1 MSTSIYQQS
10 HYTAF
15 NLIMQG
21 VLTMTNEEII
31 REIKK
36 GNRVQENMY
45 LLYAQ
50 NLTLLKLWSK
60 KYIKVLGDED
70 VLQECY
76 IAVHKAVQG
85 FDESKEYKF
94 TSYLQKAVQT
104 HLSRTSNIS
113 TNSKLGINDKRLL
126 AQYIELNK
134 QHQQRTGNNIPLSQA
149 ADQLHCSQK
158 VIERISQYL
167 SIRYCTSIDNP
178 ICDGS
183 GDDLNVIEVL
193 PDKTDIEKDYEQ
205 QDNKEQ
211 LKQVWSY
218 IDEICTDRQY
228 DIINQ
233 HYKSNKTLEQIA
245 IDYNITPQR
254 IREIEQQGFKRL
266 RNDEQFIQWANSFDY
281 CIDMSYH
288 YGFNT
293 WRNNGSSAVE
303 MATEVRER
311 YKQWMAE
318 KEYREKE
325 IQRKIMIDDM
335 ISKGLL
341 LANHKY

>member
-1 MSTSIYQQS
+1 
-10 HYTAF
+10 
-15 NLIMQG
+15 MQG

-31 REIKK
+31 REIKN
-36 GNRVQENMY
+36 GNQVQENMY
-45 LLYAQ
+45 LLYTQ

-76 IAVHKAVQG
+76 IALHKAVQG

-94 TSYLQKAVQT
+94 TSYLQKAVET
-104 HLSRTSNIS
+104 HLSMASNKS
-113 TNSKLGINDKRLL
+113 NKARLGINDKRLL

-158 VIERISQYL
+158 DIERISQYL
-167 SIRYCTSIDNP
+167 SIQYCTSIDNP

-193 PDKTDIEKDYEQ
+193 PDKADIEKDYEQ
-205 QDNKEQ
+205 WDNKEQ
-211 LKQVWSY
+211 LKQVWCY
-218 IDEICTDRQY
+218 IGEICTDRQY

-245 IDYNITPQR
+245 LTYNISPQR
-254 IREIEQQGFKRL
+254 VRQIEQQGFRMLK
-266 RNDEQFIQWANSFDY
+266 NDEIFKQWAKEYDY
-281 CIDMSYH
+281 VCDIAYH
-288 YGFNT
+288 YGFNSWKYSNT
-293 WRNNGSSAVE
+293 SSVEKAAELEERKQRRNQQRN
-303 MATEVRER
+303 ER
-311 YKQWMAE
+311 IRQQALLELKQRFAAAGVDFE
-318 KEYREKE
+318 F
-325 IQRKIMIDDM
+325 
-335 ISKGLL
+335 
-341 LANHKY
+341 

>member
-31 REIKK
+31 REIRN

-45 LLYAQ
+45 LLYTQ

-60 KYIKVLGDED
+60 QYIKVLGDED

-76 IAVHKAVQG
+76 IALHKAVQG

-94 TSYLQKAVQT
+94 ISYLQKAVQT
-104 HLSRTSNIS
+104 HLSRASNGS
-113 TNSKLGINDKRLL
+113 NKSKLGINDKRLL

-134 QHQQRTGNNIPLSQA
+134 QHQQRTGNNISLNQA
-149 ADQLHCSQK
+149 IDLLHCSQK
-158 VIERISQYL
+158 DIERISQYL
-167 SIRYCTSIDNP
+167 SIQYCSSIDKP
-178 ICDGS
+178 VGDGS
-183 GDDLNVIEVL
+183 SDNLNVIEVL
-193 PDKTDIEKDYEQ
+193 PGKTDIEKDYEQ

-211 LKQVWSY
+211 LKQVWNY

-245 IDYNITPQR
+245 IAYNITPQR
-254 IREIEQQGFKRL
+254 VRQIEQQGFKML
-266 RNDEQFIQWANSFDY
+266 KNDEIFKQWAKEFDY
-281 CIDMSYH
+281 VCDIAYH
-288 YGFNT
+288 YGFNSWKYSNT
-293 WRNNGSSAVE
+293 SSVEKAVE
-303 MATEVRER
+303 LKER
-311 YKQWMAE
+311 KQ
-318 KEYREKE
+318 RRNQ
-325 IQRKIMIDDM
+325 QRNERIRQQA
-335 ISKGLL
+335 LL
-341 LANHKY
+341 ELKQRLAAGVDFDF

>member
-10 HYTAF
+10 HYTVF

-45 LLYAQ
+45 LLYTQ
-50 NLTLLKLWSK
+50 NLTLLKLWNK
-60 KYIKVLGDED
+60 KYIKLLGDED

-76 IAVHKAVQG
+76 IALHKAVQG

-94 TSYLQKAVQT
+94 TSYLQKVVQT
-104 HLSRTSNIS
+104 HLSRTSNRS

-149 ADQLHCSQK
+149 ANQLHCSQK
-158 VIERISQYL
+158 DIERISQYL
-167 SIRYCTSIDNP
+167 SIQYCTSIDNP

-205 QDNKEQ
+205 WDNKEQ
-211 LKQVWSY
+211 LKQVWCY

-245 IDYNITPQR
+245 LTYNISPQR
-254 IREIEQQGFKRL
+254 VRQIEQQGFKML
-266 RNDEQFIQWANSFDY
+266 KNDEIFKQWAKEYDY
-281 CIDMSYH
+281 VCDIAYH
-288 YGFNT
+288 YGFNSWKYSNT
-293 WRNNGSSAVE
+293 SSVEKAAELEERKQRRNQQ
-303 MATEVRER
+303 RDER
-311 YKQWMAE
+311 IRQQALLELKQ
-318 KEYREKE
+318 R
-325 IQRKIMIDDM
+325 
-335 ISKGLL
+335 
-341 LANHKY
+341 LAAAGVDLEF

>member
-15 NLIMQG
+15 NPIMQG

-36 GNRVQENMY
+36 GNQVQENMY

-94 TSYLQKAVQT
+94 ISYLQKAVQT
-104 HLSRTSNIS
+104 HLSRASNGS
-113 TNSKLGINDKRLL
+113 NKSKLGINDKRLL

-134 QHQQRTGNNIPLSQA
+134 QHQQRTGNDISLSQA

-158 VIERISQYL
+158 DIERISQYL
-167 SIRYCTSIDNP
+167 SIQYCSSIDKP
-178 ICDGS
+178 VGDGS
-183 GDDLNVIEVL
+183 SDDLNVIEVL

-211 LKQVWSY
+211 LKRVWSY

-233 HYKSNKTLEQIA
+233 HYRSNKTLEQIA
-245 IDYNITPQR
+245 IAYNITPQR

-293 WRNNGSSAVE
+293 WRNNGASAVE